1 MEVKQAEGEGRER
14 SGDGY
19 QGAEGLEGVVI
30 GRCCK
35 KFISKERLSK
45 SHAAT
50 SPRVTAS
57 HSNSEVKLG
66 RAQAVLP
73 SGRGR
78 EG

>member
-1 MEVKQAEGEGRER
+1 MGLGIVAAE
-14 SGDGY
+14 
-19 QGAEGLEGVVI
+19 AP
-30 GRCCK
+30 
-35 KFISKERLSK
+35 SKNRRALYMLLKGNLSQ
-45 SHAAT
+45 HAAT

-66 RAQAVLP
+66 RAQVVLP